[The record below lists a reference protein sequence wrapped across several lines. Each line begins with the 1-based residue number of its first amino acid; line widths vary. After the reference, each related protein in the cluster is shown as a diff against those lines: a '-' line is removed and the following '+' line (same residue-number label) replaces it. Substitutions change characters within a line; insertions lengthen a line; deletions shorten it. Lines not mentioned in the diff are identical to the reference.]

1 MLYLRNQPPNLA
13 RYLPQF
19 LQEDEHFKATLAACS
34 TEHEK
39 YRLLIDEITNQFYIE
54 TATWGLG
61 DWERILYLKPDAGDN
76 YEQRRNRILLKLQGR
91 QVSTLDFMARLCA
104 RYTVDKAAEIEE
116 HNEENRFRVYLHG
129 GTSDLPGLREALE
142 TYKPAHLAYN
152 ICHTLYGDLFD
163 DEYVSDGS
171 DSDFWAAS
179 LFSLSDDVPYGIPI
193 KADRHD
199 GARIRG
205 GTICRKAERIR
216 DGTLARCGFDATA
229 APRWG
234 KHIGYIFRSDGK
246 ATRDGTL
253 QRDGRCMRRGEKPW
267 KIEYPAQMEDFSVL
281 LITLAKD
288 DAATFEDTLDDYLP
302 RNSIAKRDCNGRHG
316 LTAHPVDSGGS
327 LTITRARQRNG
338 RIQRDGG
345 DINLHDGSIRR
356 GGLFCRNGGGIKRRI
371 DVIHDTVSGGRSIKK
386 PRKEAPLRLRYPE
399 LDDVCGGVR
408 GEETASM
415 AASLGGFA
423 DILQQRLTYGG
434 STRRDGR
441 CTRGMTATVY
451 ESGGVEVIKCRTRSG
466 SINRAGGFR
475 LAHDGSLIRSGK
487 TTHDKGGNTHGISR
501 QYKAL

>member
-1 MLYLRNQPPNLA
+1 MGWLRDEKA
-13 RYLPQF
+13 DISKYLPEF
-19 LQEDEHFKATLAACS
+19 VRGDPALGRVLAIES
-34 TEHEK
+34 EEHERQ
-39 YRLLIDEITNQFYIE
+39 RLEIRDLLAQAFID
-54 TATWGLG
+54 TATWGLT
-61 DWERILYLKPDAGDN
+61 DWERILGLKPDAGDS

-129 GTSDLPGLREALE
+129 GVSDLPGLREALE

-179 LFSLSDDVPYGIPI
+179 LFHLDDDVPYGIPI
-193 KADRHD
+193 KADKHD

-234 KHIGYIFRSDGK
+234 KHIDYIFRSDGK

-253 QRDGRCMRRGEKPW
+253 QHDGRCMRRGEKPW
-267 KIEYPAQMEDFSVL
+267 RIEYPAQMEDFSVL
-281 LITLAKD
+281 LITLAGD
-288 DAATFEDTLDDYLP
+288 GAATFEDVLDDYLP
-302 RNSIAKRDCNGRHG
+302 RNSIAKRDDNGRHG
-316 LTAHPVDSGGS
+316 LTSHPVDSGGA

-338 RIQRDGG
+338 RIRRDGG

-356 GGLFCRNGGGIKRRI
+356 NCMFRRDGGGTKRRI
-371 DVIHDTVSGGRSIKK
+371 DVIHDAVSGGRGIRRPK
-386 PRKEAPLRLRYPE
+386 KEAPLRLKYPE
-399 LDDVCGGVR
+399 LDDICGAAR
-408 GEETASM
+408 ETASM
-415 AASLGGFA
+415 AASLSSFA
-423 DILQQRLTYGG
+423 DSLRQRLTYSG
-434 STRRDGR
+434 SARRDGS
-441 CTRGMTATVY
+441 CTRGMTATAY
-451 ESGGVEVIKCRTRSG
+451 ESGGIEVIKCRTRSG
-466 SINRAGGFR
+466 SINRAGGFH

-487 TTHDKGGNTHGISR
+487 TTHDRGGNTHGISR
-501 QYKAL
+501 QHKAL

>member
-1 MLYLRNQPPNLA
+1 MGWLRDEKMDISK
-13 RYLPQF
+13 YLPEFVRGDPVLGQ
-19 LQEDEHFKATLAACS
+19 TLAIES
-34 TEHEK
+34 KEHE
-39 YRLLIDEITNQFYIE
+39 RQRMEIRDLLAQAFIE
-54 TATWGLG
+54 TATWGLA
-61 DWERILYLKPDAGDN
+61 DWERILDLKPDAGDN

-129 GTSDLPGLREALE
+129 GVSDLPGLREALE
-142 TYKPAHLAYN
+142 TYKPAHLGYD
-152 ICHTLYGDLFD
+152 ICYTLYGDLFD

-179 LFSLSDDVPYGIPI
+179 LFRLDDDVPYGIPI
-193 KADRHD
+193 KADKHD
-199 GARIRG
+199 GTLARG

-234 KHIGYIFRSDGK
+234 EHIDYIFRSDGK

-253 QRDGRCMRRGEKPW
+253 QHDGRLMRRGEKPW

-302 RNSIAKRDCNGRHG
+302 RNSIAKRDGNGRHG
-316 LTAHPVDSGGS
+316 LTSHPVDSGGA

-338 RIQRDGG
+338 RIRRDGG

-371 DVIHDTVSGGRSIKK
+371 DVIHDTVSGGRGIKI
-386 PRKEAPLRLRYPE
+386 PRKEAPLRLKYPE
-399 LDDVCGGVR
+399 LDDICGAAR
-408 GEETASM
+408 ETASM
-415 AASLGGFA
+415 AASLSSFA
-423 DILQQRLTYGG
+423 DSLRQRLTYSG
-434 STRRDGR
+434 SARRDGS
-441 CTRGMTATVY
+441 CTRGMTATAY
-451 ESGGVEVIKCRTRSG
+451 ESGGIEIIKCRTRSG
-466 SINRAGGFR
+466 SINRAGGFH

-487 TTHDKGGNTHGISR
+487 TTHDRGGNTHGISR

>member
-54 TATWGLG
+54 TATWGLS
-61 DWERILYLKPDAGDN
+61 DWERILDLKPDAGDS

-129 GTSDLPGLREALE
+129 GVSDLPGLREALE

-253 QRDGRCMRRGEKPW
+253 QHDGRLMRRGEKPW
-267 KIEYPAQMEDFSVL
+267 RIEYPAQMEDFSVL

-302 RNSIAKRDCNGRHG
+302 RNSIAKRDGNGRHG
-316 LTAHPVDSGGS
+316 LTSHPVDSDGG

-338 RIQRDGG
+338 RIRRDGG

-356 GGLFCRNGGGIKRRI
+356 GGLFCRNGGGTKRRI
-371 DVIHDTVSGGRSIKK
+371 DVIHDAVSGGRGIKI

-399 LDDVCGGVR
+399 LDDICGAVR
-408 GEETASM
+408 ETASM
-415 AASLGGFA
+415 AASLGNFA
-423 DILQQRLTYGG
+423 DSLQQRLTYSGRA
-434 STRRDGR
+434 RRDGA
-441 CTRGMTATVY
+441 CMRGMTATAY
-451 ESGGVEVIKCRTRSG
+451 ESGGIETIKCRTRSG
-466 SINRAGGFR
+466 SINRAGGFH

-487 TTHDKGGNTHGISR
+487 MTHDKGGNTHGISR
-501 QYKAL
+501 QHKAL

>member
-1 MLYLRNQPPNLA
+1 MGWLRDEKVDIS
-13 RYLPQF
+13 RYLPEFVRGDPVLGQ
-19 LQEDEHFKATLAACS
+19 TLAIES
-34 TEHEK
+34 KEHE
-39 YRLLIDEITNQFYIE
+39 RQRMEIRDLLAQAFIE

-61 DWERILYLKPDAGDN
+61 DWERILDLKPDAGDN

-129 GTSDLPGLREALE
+129 GTSDLPGLRYALE

-193 KADRHD
+193 KADKHD

-253 QRDGRCMRRGEKPW
+253 QHDGRLMRRGEKPW
-267 KIEYPAQMEDFSVL
+267 RIEYPAQMEDFSVL
-281 LITLAKD
+281 LITLAGD
-288 DAATFEDTLDDYLP
+288 GAATFEDVLDDYLP
-302 RNSIAKRDCNGRHG
+302 RNSIAKRDGNGRHG
-316 LTAHPVDSGGS
+316 LTSHPVDSDGA

-338 RIQRDGG
+338 RIRRDGG

-356 GGLFCRNGGGIKRRI
+356 NCMFRRDGGGTKRRI
-371 DVIHDTVSGGRSIKK
+371 DVIHDAVSGGRGIRRPK
-386 PRKEAPLRLRYPE
+386 KEAPLRLKYPE
-399 LDDVCGGVR
+399 LDDICGAAR
-408 GEETASM
+408 ETASM
-415 AASLGGFA
+415 AASLSSFA
-423 DILQQRLTYGG
+423 DSLRQRLTYSG
-434 STRRDGR
+434 SARRDGS
-441 CTRGMTATVY
+441 CTRGMTATAY
-451 ESGGVEVIKCRTRSG
+451 ESGGIEVIKCRTRSG
-466 SINRAGGFR
+466 SINRAGGFH

-487 TTHDKGGNTHGISR
+487 TTHDRGGNTHGISR

>member
-39 YRLLIDEITNQFYIE
+39 YRLLLDEITNQFYVE

-61 DWERILYLKPDAGDN
+61 DWERILDLKPDAGDS

-129 GTSDLPGLREALE
+129 GTSDLPGLRYALE

-193 KADRHD
+193 KADKHD

-253 QRDGRCMRRGEKPW
+253 QHDGRLMRRGEKPW
-267 KIEYPAQMEDFSVL
+267 KIEYPAQMEEFSVL

-302 RNSIAKRDCNGRHG
+302 RNSIAKRDGNGRHG
-316 LTAHPVDSGGS
+316 LTSHPVDSGGA

-338 RIQRDGG
+338 RIRRDGG

-371 DVIHDTVSGGRSIKK
+371 DVIHDAVSGGRGIRRPK
-386 PRKEAPLRLRYPE
+386 KEAPLRLKYPE
-399 LDDVCGGVR
+399 LDDICGAVR
-408 GEETASM
+408 ETASM
-415 AASLGGFA
+415 AASLGNFA
-423 DILQQRLTYGG
+423 DSLQQRLTYSGRA
-434 STRRDGR
+434 RRDGT
-441 CTRGMTATVY
+441 CMRGMTATAY
-451 ESGGVEVIKCRTRSG
+451 ESGGIEVIKCRTRSG
-466 SINRAGGFR
+466 SINRAGGFH

-487 TTHDKGGNTHGISR
+487 TTHDRGGNTHGISR

>member
-39 YRLLIDEITNQFYIE
+39 YRLLLDEITNQFYIE
-54 TATWGLG
+54 TATWGLT
-61 DWERILYLKPDAGDN
+61 DWERILDLKPDAGDN

-142 TYKPAHLAYN
+142 TYKPAHLGYD
-152 ICHTLYGDLFD
+152 ICYALYGDLFD
-163 DEYVSDGS
+163 DEYVSDGN

-205 GTICRKAERIR
+205 GTIRRKAERIR

-229 APRWG
+229 APRCG
-234 KHIGYIFRSDGK
+234 KHIDYIFRSDGK

-253 QRDGRCMRRGEKPW
+253 QHDGRLMRRGEKPW

-302 RNSIAKRDCNGRHG
+302 RNSIAKHDGNGRHG
-316 LTAHPVDSGGS
+316 PTAHPVDSDGG
-327 LTITRARQRNG
+327 LTITRVRQRNG
-338 RIQRDGG
+338 RIRRDGG

-371 DVIHDTVSGGRSIKK
+371 DVIHDTVSGGRGIKI

-399 LDDVCGGVR
+399 LDDICGAVR
-408 GEETASM
+408 ETASM
-415 AASLGGFA
+415 AASLGNFA
-423 DILQQRLTYGG
+423 DSLQQRLTYSG
-434 STRRDGR
+434 SARRDGS
-441 CTRGMTATVY
+441 CTRGMTATAY
-451 ESGGVEVIKCRTRSG
+451 ESGGIEVIKCRTRSG
-466 SINRAGGFR
+466 SINRAGGFH

-487 TTHDKGGNTHGISR
+487 TTHDRGGNTHGISR

>member
-39 YRLLIDEITNQFYIE
+39 YRLLLDEITNQFYIE
-54 TATWGLG
+54 TATWGLA
-61 DWERILYLKPDAGDN
+61 DWERILDLKPDAGDN

-129 GTSDLPGLREALE
+129 GTSDFPGLREALE
-142 TYKPAHLAYN
+142 TYKPAHLGYD
-152 ICHTLYGDLFD
+152 ICYTLYGDLFD

-179 LFSLSDDVPYGIPI
+179 LFRLDDDVPYGIPI
-193 KADRHD
+193 KADKHD
-199 GARIRG
+199 GTLARG
-205 GTICRKAERIR
+205 GVIRRKAERIR

-234 KHIGYIFRSDGK
+234 KHIDYIFRSDGK

-253 QRDGRCMRRGEKPW
+253 QHDGRLMRRGEKPW
-267 KIEYPAQMEDFSVL
+267 SIEYPAQMEDFSVL

-302 RNSIAKRDCNGRHG
+302 RNSIAKRDGNGRHG
-316 LTAHPVDSGGS
+316 PTAHPVDSDGG

-338 RIQRDGG
+338 RIRRDGG
-345 DINLHDGSIRR
+345 DINLHDGSMRR
-356 GGLFCRNGGGIKRRI
+356 NCMFRRDGGGTKRRI
-371 DVIHDTVSGGRSIKK
+371 DVIHDAVSGGRGIKI

-399 LDDVCGGVR
+399 LDDICGAVR
-408 GEETASM
+408 ETASM
-415 AASLGGFA
+415 AASLGNFA
-423 DILQQRLTYGG
+423 DSLQQRLTYSGRA
-434 STRRDGR
+434 RRDGT
-441 CTRGMTATVY
+441 CMRGMTATAY
-451 ESGGVEVIKCRTRSG
+451 ESGGIEVIKCRTRSG
-466 SINRAGGFR
+466 SINRAGGFH

-487 TTHDKGGNTHGISR
+487 TTHDRGGNTHGISR

>member
-1 MLYLRNQPPNLA
+1 MLYLRNHPPNLA

-39 YRLLIDEITNQFYIE
+39 YRLLLDEITNQFYVE
-54 TATWGLG
+54 TATWGLA
-61 DWERILYLKPDAGDN
+61 DWERILDLKPDAGDS

-91 QVSTLDFMARLCA
+91 QISTLDFMARLCA

-129 GTSDLPGLREALE
+129 GVSDLPGLREALE

-179 LFSLSDDVPYGIPI
+179 LFHLDDDVPYGIPI
-193 KADRHD
+193 KADKHD

-216 DGTLARCGFDATA
+216 DGTLARCSFDATA

-234 KHIGYIFRSDGK
+234 KHIDYIFRSDGK

-253 QRDGRCMRRGEKPW
+253 QHDGRLMRRGEKPW
-267 KIEYPAQMEDFSVL
+267 RIEYPAQMEDFSIL

-288 DAATFEDTLDDYLP
+288 DAATFKDTLDDYLP
-302 RNSIAKRDCNGRHG
+302 RNSIAKRDGNGRHG
-316 LTAHPVDSGGS
+316 PTAHPVDSDGG

-338 RIQRDGG
+338 RIRRDGG

-371 DVIHDTVSGGRSIKK
+371 DVIHDTVSGGRGIKIQ
-386 PRKEAPLRLRYPE
+386 RKEAPLRLRYPE
-399 LDDVCGGVR
+399 LDDICGAAR
-408 GEETASM
+408 ETASM
-415 AASLGGFA
+415 ATSLSSFA
-423 DILQQRLTYGG
+423 DSLQQRLTYSG
-434 STRRDGR
+434 SARRDGS
-441 CTRGMTATVY
+441 CTRGMTATAY
-451 ESGGVEVIKCRTRSG
+451 ESGGIEVIKCRTRSG
-466 SINRAGGFR
+466 SINRVGGFH

-487 TTHDKGGNTHGISR
+487 TTHDRGGNTHGISR